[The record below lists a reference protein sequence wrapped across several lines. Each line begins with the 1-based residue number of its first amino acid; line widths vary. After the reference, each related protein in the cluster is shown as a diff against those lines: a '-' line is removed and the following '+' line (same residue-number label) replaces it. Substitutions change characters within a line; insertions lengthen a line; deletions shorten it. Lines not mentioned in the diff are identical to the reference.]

1 MKEILKTLND
11 HGVGSYEEKRS
22 QFIACSAPI
31 SSEEEA
37 LTFIKDM
44 KGWHKKAHHY
54 VYAYTVYDDED
65 SLICRYTDDREPQGT
80 AGIPLLGVF

>member
-44 KGWHKKAHHY
+44 KGWHKRR
-54 VYAYTVYDDED
+54 T
-65 SLICRYTDDREPQGT
+65 IMFMP
-80 AGIPLLGVF
+80 IPYMTTRIP